1 MSERI
6 SISSLMLVVIVVG
19 LIGVVIPIV
28 RGSTGGCGCNGACI
42 AVLFMPIGIVL
53 FLLVVSI
60 SIKPSSWESSSLE
73 ASPSSMEVTGEVV
86 DVVEVSS
93 SIEVVDEATAST
105 ASILWVVG
113 TVLPQVSS
121 TVCAAWLIAFL
132 LKSLSFGVLYFLNF
146 VFGSFFVTVFPVD
159 HLLLLLHEVL
169 YFFLRC
175 LFWIVSV
182 QGEL

>member
-1 MSERI
+1 
-6 SISSLMLVVIVVG
+6 MLVVIVVG

-28 RGSTGGCGCNGACI
+28 RGSTTGCGCNGACI
-42 AVLFMPIGIVL
+42 AVLFVPIGIVL

-60 SIKPSSWESSSLE
+60 SIKPSSWESSSWEPSSLE